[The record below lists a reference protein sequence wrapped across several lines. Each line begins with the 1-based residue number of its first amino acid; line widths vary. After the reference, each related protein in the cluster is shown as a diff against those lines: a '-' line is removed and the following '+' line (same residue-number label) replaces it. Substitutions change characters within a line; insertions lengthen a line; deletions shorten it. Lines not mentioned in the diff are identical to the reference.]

1 MYLYQRGT
9 FLGLS
14 MLCMAAA
21 NAATPTYNP
30 VGVQQNVAVQT
41 VTDGG
46 WSECYKET
54 FDKNGKSIEEISTAC
69 GGKQLMMACRA
80 TGTNSL
86 QVLAQ
91 APKIDV
97 MTDTGTAFAITHQA
111 NGVAWYFNS
120 SYSWGFAAEG
130 QAVSRSSC
138 DTQNSSGEGSATRMC
153 VHTNQGNLSG
163 GWRCGGATGLNESSA
178 FERVFYTANVT
189 SPDPVPSVSVS
200 NVADRS
206 LTVTW
211 TAASD
216 NGSPITKYTVTGV
229 PGGSCTTEIVAPATE
244 PATSCTITGLTNG
257 TPYKFTVVA
266 TNAIG
271 DSAPS
276 PESAE
281 AIPLAD
287 VMFVGAGPNITLA
300 GGVVAAAYSQPLQ
313 LTGGLP
319 PYTFSVTGELPPG
332 LALDTAT
339 GIISGTPTTTGTYS
353 FSVMAMDSAVQPTLA
368 AKAVHVAEQTFTIVI
383 TAAPVVQATPTPVPA
398 LGGVGM
404 LLLSGVVAGSIGFM
418 RRRKSS

>member
-1 MYLYQRGT
+1 MIKKLAMGALLLTTLGAASSHAQTVFYSTYPAEDSGGPCIGTSGMVAVGTRNTSDTAYQIDRAKVKLHRVNPTVDVAFTVYSDDAGKPGSPIAD
-9 FLGLS
+9 LGL
-14 MLCMAAA
+14 
-21 NAATPTYNP
+21 
-30 VGVQQNVAVQT
+30 
-41 VTDGG
+41 
-46 WSECYKET
+46 
-54 FDKNGKSIEEISTAC
+54 
-69 GGKQLMMACRA
+69 A
-80 TGTNSL
+80 TGMQEL
-86 QVLAQ
+86 PMYGDYVLTPPTPITF
-91 APKIDV
+91 APQTTYWIV
-97 MTDTGTAFAITHQA
+97 ASSPTTAEYCPTGWTMNAS
-111 NGVAWYFNS
+111 NP
-120 SYSWGFAAEG
+120 
-130 QAVSRSSC
+130 
-138 DTQNSSGEGSATRMC
+138 
-153 VHTNQGNLSG
+153 
-163 GWRCGGATGLNESSA
+163 TGLLSFVASA
-178 FERVFYTANVT
+178 RTSEGTWGPIDYTVALELLGLPAPDAPLAAIATTGNGSVT
-189 SPDPVPSVSVS
+189 LS
-200 NVADRS
+200 
-206 LTVTW
+206 W
-211 TAASD
+211 TPPND

-313 LTGGLP
+313 VTGGLP

-339 GIISGTPTTTGTYS
+339 GIISGTPTTTGTYG

-383 TAAPVVQATPTPVPA
+383 TAAPVVQATPTPVPT
-398 LGGVGM
+398 LGGIGL
-404 LLLSGVVAGSIGFM
+404 LLLSGAVAGSMGLM
-418 RRRKSS
+418 RRRKSN